1 MARQFVNRTIATSI
15 IIAIAAVL
23 LSSFIAWLSFF
34 IVFSSIAK
42 LDISRGQQRNTLN
55 ISREQYNAAL
65 AKWNNL
71 HVTDYEATVQV
82 ADSPRSKIVVHVDN
96 DYGNKYDPSV
106 RASYS
111 HRIVEC
117 ECLNREAPEFANLG
131 DDFYQFVT
139 VGGLFD
145 DVNDDLYCQENSCK
159 DREFFLPSRYVVEFD
174 QTLGYPRSVTSINEY
189 ATVETR
195 IENLKILK
203 SSDNLSK

>member
-1 MARQFVNRTIATSI
+1 MASLFPNRTIATSI
-15 IIAIAAVL
+15 MIAIAAVL
-23 LSSFIAWLSFF
+23 LSSFIAWLSSF
-34 IVFSSIAK
+34 IVFSLVQGSQSLPK
-42 LDISRGQQRNTLN
+42 PDKSREQQRNTLN

-139 VGGLFD
+139 VGGL
-145 DVNDDLYCQENSCK
+145 
-159 DREFFLPSRYVVEFD
+159 
-174 QTLGYPRSVTSINEY
+174 
-189 ATVETR
+189 
-195 IENLKILK
+195 
-203 SSDNLSK
+203 